1 MRPPPPL
8 LALAAGLVQRALT
21 PDAPPP
27 SAGRKA
33 AAGVVSLA
41 SMTLAGA
48 ASGQFFRSGTTVE
61 PFRPEEASVLVTGGA
76 NSLTRNPMY
85 VGMAGVLVAN
95 ALRRGSVL
103 ALAPVAA
110 FVVVIDRFQIAAE
123 EAALR
128 KNFGQEY
135 AAYYAAVPRWLGL
148 PQTVRS
154 GQRDSDTPDTRS
166 QQR

>member
-21 PDAPPP
+21 PNAPPP
-27 SAGRKA
+27 SAGRRT

-41 SMTLAGA
+41 SMALAGA

-61 PFRPEEASVLVTGGA
+61 PFRPEEASVLVTNGA
-76 NSLTRNPMY
+76 NAITRNPMY
-85 VGMAGVLVAN
+85 VGMAGVLVAH
-95 ALRRGSVL
+95 AISRSSVL

-110 FVVVIDRFQIAAE
+110 FVWVIDRFQITAE

-128 KNFGQEY
+128 HNFGQEY
-135 AAYYAAVPRWLGL
+135 AAYYSAVPRWLGP
-148 PQTVRS
+148 PQRVRS
-154 GQRDSDTPDTRS
+154 GQRDADTPHAGR